1 MRICIWGDNHWAQ
14 YSSIVR
20 KRGQKYS
27 LRLENSIQSLNW
39 AEQMAVAKN
48 CDIIVCLGDFFD
60 QPTLNAEEITALK
73 EIQWSN
79 IPKYFIVGN
88 HEMGR
93 SDLAYSSAHLFKYIP
108 KANVISTLTR
118 MVLNDFDDIFFVPYI
133 LEENRN
139 ELSRMFGLKTG
150 KRYVFSHN
158 DIKGIQMGRIISP
171 QGFELS
177 DIQNSCD
184 WFFNGHIH
192 NGSQVAN
199 RVINVGNLTG
209 QNFSEDAFKYS
220 HDLLVFDTQTDYCEV
235 YENPY
240 AFNFYKVS
248 YPYDFT
254 KLKNNSIIT
263 VSVDA
268 DKAEI
273 CKKFIQDSPNIL
285 EYRLVVNTVMPT
297 VHKSD
302 VKSLSLDH
310 IDEFKKYVLENI
322 GNDEIVQSELLN
334 IFNGGM

>member
-1 MRICIWGDNHWAQ
+1 MRICIWGDNHWSQ

-20 KRGQKYS
+20 KRGSDYS
-27 LRLENSIQSLNW
+27 LRLENGIQSINW
-39 AEQMAVAKN
+39 AEHMAESKN

-60 QPTLNAEEITALK
+60 QPTLNAEEITALND
-73 EIQWSN
+73 IHWSN

-93 SDLAYSSAHLFKYIP
+93 SDLSYSSAHLFAHIP
-108 KANVISTLTR
+108 NSNVISQLTCMR
-118 MVLNDFDDIFFVPYI
+118 LNDFDDIFFVPYI
-133 LEENRN
+133 LEENRK
-139 ELSRMFGLKTG
+139 EMAKMFGIKTG

-158 DIKGIQMGRIISP
+158 DIKGIQMGRILSP
-171 QGFELS
+171 QGFEVS

-209 QNFSEDAFKYS
+209 QNFSEDAFKYT
-220 HDLLVFDTQTDYCEV
+220 HDLLIFDTNTNSCEA

-254 KLKNNSIIT
+254 KLKNNAVIT
-263 VSVDA
+263 VSVKSD
-268 DKAEI
+268 DVQE
-273 CKKFIQDSPNIL
+273 CKKALQESKNVT
-285 EYRLVVNTVMPT
+285 EYRLVINTNIPT
-297 VHKSD
+297 VQKTD

-310 IDEFKKYVLENI
+310 IDEFKKYVLEHI
-322 GNDEIVQSELLN
+322 GSDEVVQSELLN